1 MRKRERD
8 RESTL
13 VAAATAVVVVVVEVE
28 VGVRVVCSEAWRGF
42 VPAPLP
48 CTCPNTRP
56 PLTCPRPPHSLPP
69 SCLAPRPP
77 TYIHLCPHHPV
88 HCPTSCPL
96 PQSVL
101 SKHIN
106 TLFPHTYSTLFHGLP
121 FALTFLFTLNLLII
135 FFSTLPCP
143 LHSLRHT
150 FPIVNTDLPK
160 LSCLSSFTHIL

>member
-1 MRKRERD
+1 MRK

-69 SCLAPRPP
+69 SFLAPRPP
-77 TYIHLCPHHPV
+77 TYIYAHIILFIALPPAHSLSQSYLNTLTHSSHIHTYIQYNILLVTVCPY
-88 HCPTSCPL
+88 
-96 PQSVL
+96 L
-101 SKHIN
+101 STHTIPIN
-106 TLFPHTYSTLFHGLP
+106 TLSFYTPLNSTLSSPHLP
-121 FALTFLFTLNLLII
+121 DRK
-135 FFSTLPCP
+135 
-143 LHSLRHT
+143 H
-150 FPIVNTDLPK
+150 
-160 LSCLSSFTHIL
+160 